1 MVRHS
6 CNNCNTNHTISQV
19 ENLRHSCD
27 CSYNNL
33 MTNLKTFCKSGHYSS
48 CCSSSSWS
56 SLFKKPQRSVV
67 SNWIGMKFGRI
78 FPGVIMH
85 RLRESFFK
93 FTFYS
98 QDSDHDIIS
107 RKSLR
112 LRLHHYNSDLDEIWQ
127 ECSLSKYASI
137 DKTRIFV
144 VWKCLK
150 ILRQLQLRGQKVIMS
165 LLVNVTSLILLLYWC
180 IYKLKLRPC
189 DTLLLILLFFY

>member
-33 MTNLKTFCKSGHYSS
+33 MTNLKTFCKSGHCSS
-48 CCSSSSWS
+48 CCCSSSSWS

-127 ECSLSKYASI
+127 ECSFSKYAST
-137 DKTRIFV
+137 DKTRIFDLMSHFENTPTATTSRSKGNHVTACQCHESYSV
-144 VWKCLK
+144 V
-150 ILRQLQLRGQKVIMS
+150 ILMYL
-165 LLVNVTSLILLLYWC
+165 
-180 IYKLKLRPC
+180 
-189 DTLLLILLFFY
+189 